1 MEPPTVADLHLHS
14 AHSDGLLSPAA
25 LVALAAARGVTLG
38 ALTDHDTL
46 AGCAE
51 AVGAAALAGIRWI
64 TGVELTAAWR
74 GQSIHVIGLAPE
86 PGSATLQAHATDLRQ
101 RRHGRLHAIGER
113 LARKGGLPAGATLA
127 AEVCAD
133 APVATRMHL
142 ARRLVEAG
150 HARDVGDAFDRWLG
164 RGRPG
169 HVPAEWPGLEA
180 TVAALRA
187 AQAHVV
193 LAHPHRYRLSGGA
206 LRQLVSEFAA
216 LGGDGIE
223 VSVGGM
229 SRNDLDRLAT
239 LARRERLAASSGS
252 DFHDPSLPWNSPGR
266 FAKLPGDLEPIA
278 SRL

>member
-1 MEPPTVADLHLHS
+1 MHPPTVADLHLHS
-14 AHSDGLLSPAA
+14 HHSDGLLSPAA
-25 LVALAAARGVTLG
+25 MVALAAERGVTLA

-51 AVGAAALAGIRWI
+51 AAAAAAASGIRCI

-74 GQSIHVIGLAPE
+74 GQSVHVIGLAPD
-86 PGSATLQAHATDLRQ
+86 PACGILQAHAEGLRQ
-101 RRHGRLHAIGER
+101 RRRERLRAIGER
-113 LARKGGLPAGATLA
+113 LSRKAGLPGAALA
-127 AEVCAD
+127 EAVCAA

-142 ARRLVEAG
+142 ARGLVEAG

-164 RGRPG
+164 RGQPG

-187 AQAHVV
+187 AGARVV
-193 LAHPHRYRLSGGA
+193 LAHAHRYRLSGGA
-206 LRQLVSEFAA
+206 LRQLVAEFRAH
-216 LGGDGIE
+216 GGDGME

-239 LARRERLAASSGS
+239 LARRERLAASCGS
-252 DFHDPSLPWNSPGR
+252 DFHDPALPWNSPGR
-266 FAKLPGDLEPIA
+266 FAKLPTDLEPIA